1 MRFQAERNCL
11 SLISRNVRAGDVTA
25 VGIMIDGPQVI
36 RLKLKLVVFLAYH
49 FYHENYTFSPRHR
62 KQCSAEGQ
70 LLSPI
75 FLLFDTCKMH

>member
-36 RLKLKLVVFLAYH
+36 RLKLK
-49 FYHENYTFSPRHR
+49 S
-62 KQCSAEGQ
+62 
-70 LLSPI
+70 
-75 FLLFDTCKMH
+75 